1 MEKVMKKGNFI
12 VAAVAGCVLA
22 LTGCGKSVQVEEQ
35 TGQTSQNISVAENN
49 SKANVESSGTQQKGV
64 NGGLAF
70 SIYLKAK
77 CEDKYYVFDENG
89 KQILDKDANYQ
100 TYALGVHTN
109 YYYNEQLTATVKENT
124 DYQWIGTGLTK
135 NGWGSVKIANS
146 IGKK

>member
-1 MEKVMKKGNFI
+1 MAH
-12 VAAVAGCVLA
+12 AA
-22 LTGCGKSVQVEEQ
+22 
-35 TGQTSQNISVAENN
+35 GQYGILNCPTACANIFCENYLLFVSLLSRLN
-49 SKANVESSGTQQKGV
+49 TRIMSESSGTQQKGV